1 MQEAEH
7 LVPSAVREQR
17 PVPMHERVQPA
28 GAVDHLGAGAQ
39 REVEGVGQN
48 DVGTG
53 ARDLLRGER
62 ADGPVGADR
71 HKDRSLHGPV
81 RRVQQP
87 RPGAGLAIDM
97 DDLEANGHG
106 SEYTT
111 HAEGRGSGRP
121 KGDGSMH
128 RADPPSPQRAPGPS
142 PHDAFNPRL
151 ILAGILA
158 VAAILR
164 FAMLGAPSFSYDEI
178 VVATMARA
186 RWYDIL
192 PTLRAGEFHP
202 PLYYL
207 LMKAWA
213 EIAGV
218 GETAF
223 RFPSAC
229 FGLASVGLT
238 YTVARRVSSE
248 PVRLLSALFVAVSP
262 FQIMVSQED
271 RLYVLLG
278 ALVLASTLAL
288 TASVERDRPILW
300 AGYVLAS
307 ALMVYTQYI
316 GALVL

>member
-1 MQEAEH
+1 
-7 LVPSAVREQR
+7 
-17 PVPMHERVQPA
+17 
-28 GAVDHLGAGAQ
+28 LGA
-39 REVEGVGQN
+39 
-48 DVGTG
+48 G

-87 RPGAGLAIDM
+87 RPGAGLAIDV
-97 DDLEANGHG
+97 DDLEAYGHG

-111 HAEGRGSGRP
+111 HAEGRISGRP

-128 RADPPSPQRAPGPS
+128 RADPPSPQRPPGPS
-142 PHDAFNPRL
+142 PHDAFTPRV

-158 VAAILR
+158 VAAGLR

-178 VVATMARA
+178 VVVTMARA
-186 RWYDIL
+186 RWHDVL
-192 PTLRAGEFHP
+192 PMLRAVEFHP

-207 LMKAWA
+207 FMTAWA

-238 YTVARRVSSE
+238 YGLARRVSSE
-248 PVRLLSALFVAVSP
+248 PVSLLGALFVAVSP
-262 FQIMVSQED
+262 FHILVSQEA
-271 RLYVLLG
+271 RMYALLG
-278 ALVLASTLAL
+278 ALVMASTLAL
-288 TASVERDRPILW
+288 AASVERDRPILW
-300 AGYVLAS
+300 AGYVL
-307 ALMVYTQYI
+307 
-316 GALVL
+316 